1 MTSIKLVPQDFELVS
16 GNDKT
21 LRFTLTDENGDP
33 VNLTGA
39 TIIWAFAKTATSKAS
54 LFDYTSPANVTI
66 TDPPTDGLFEVDIQ
80 RADTE
85 GFKGG
90 EYYHEC
96 RVQSAAGN
104 KITVAY
110 GVVTLLDNVIDS

>member
-39 TIIWAFAKTATSKAS
+39 TIIWAFAKTATSKAWPIVS
-54 LFDYTSPANVTI
+54 YPPTRTGVGGLEISIKASPAGALAT
-66 TDPPTDGLFEVDIQ
+66 
-80 RADTE
+80 
-85 GFKGG
+85 
-90 EYYHEC
+90 
-96 RVQSAAGN
+96 
-104 KITVAY
+104 
-110 GVVTLLDNVIDS
+110 

>member
-1 MTSIKLVPQDFELVS
+1 MKFKLVPQDFELVS
-16 GNDKT
+16 GNDKN
-21 LRFTLTDENGDP
+21 LNFTVLNQDDNVVD
-33 VNLTGA
+33 LTGA
-39 TIIWAFAKTATSKAS
+39 TIAWSMSRSATNKTP
-54 LFDYTSPANVTI
+54 LINYVSPTNITI
-66 TDPPTDGLFEVDIQ
+66 TDATNGLFSVDIQ

-85 GFKGG
+85 ALKGG

-110 GVVTLLDNVIDS
+110 GVVTLRDNVIDS